1 MKLNDKPC
9 YDKRNQQRLIKN
21 APYDNYDK
29 VFNFE
34 NLFSAALKC
43 RRNVGWK
50 GSVQN
55 FMNEALS
62 NVAKLAD
69 ELGNRNF
76 KITHKYNFTTYERG
90 KLRNIQSV
98 HIRERVVQRC
108 FGRR

>member
-1 MKLNDKPC
+1 MSVLASQRKIADVQFITTALNLQKDVQKWC
-9 YDKRNQQRLIKN
+9 LAQGH
-21 APYDNYDK
+21 
-29 VFNFE
+29 
-34 NLFSAALKC
+34 

-50 GSVQN
+50 CSVQT

-62 NVAKLAD
+62 NVAKLTE
-69 ELGNRNF
+69 ELKNRKF

-90 KLRNIQSV
+90 KLRNIHSV